1 MEEDMGDMPRTGSII
16 TTNASAP
23 LYDRWSEM
31 MTRLQLWVEV
41 SRFYVF
47 STCFFLFLRVSY
59 VFERVWLD
67 LVFNACSWAT
77 LSAAVSARLRA
88 LIIFLSIMSV

>member
-41 SRFYVF
+41 RCFTCFLRFYVF
-47 STCFFLFLRVSY
+47 RTCFVGLVVQHVSLGDLSDCSISQPASFDFVFVDCLCVRFLK
-59 VFERVWLD
+59 
-67 LVFNACSWAT
+67 
-77 LSAAVSARLRA
+77 
-88 LIIFLSIMSV
+88 